1 MIQRYTICNPKKILS
16 NRFEAGI
23 LVPYKANYNA
33 STGQLLPI
41 ITDKHPDRVSLLQ
54 WGLVPFNSKDS
65 QIAEKLLNARVE
77 TIKAKQPFADLLPNN
92 RCLILADGFYVW
104 KEVHGVKTPYR
115 VTLKDESL
123 FAIAGVWDEWKME
136 EDNDSNRLFGS
147 FSMLT
152 TESNTFLKEYS
163 ERIPAIL
170 SMENEP
176 NWLKR
181 ITETSEEELISL
193 LKPIDND
200 SLKIYKVGTH
210 VNKIE
215 NNGAK
220 VIREANSTSS
230 GHTLS
235 LFD

>member
-1 MIQRYTICNPKKILS
+1 MIQRYTICSQKKIIS

-23 LVPYKANYNA
+23 LVPYKPNYNA
-33 STGQLLPI
+33 ASGQLLPV

-54 WGLVPFNSKDS
+54 WGLVPFDSKDS
-65 QIAEKLLNARVE
+65 NIADKLLNARVE
-77 TIKAKQPFADLLPNN
+77 TIKGKQPFADLLPNN
-92 RCLILADGFYVW
+92 RCLIIADSFFVW

-123 FAIAGVWDEWKME
+123 FAIAGIWDEWKMDE
-136 EDNDSNRLFGS
+136 TEDNSRLFGS

-152 TESNTFLKEYS
+152 TATKGELSTYS
-163 ERIPAIL
+163 DRMPAIL
-170 SMENEP
+170 SANKEQD
-176 NWLKR
+176 WLTR
-181 ITETSEEELISL
+181 ITETSINDLLTLTAPFDESL
-193 LKPIDND
+193 F
-200 SLKIYKVGTH
+200 KIYKVDNL

-215 NNGAK
+215 NNSSR
-220 VIREANSTSS
+220 VIKETNSTST